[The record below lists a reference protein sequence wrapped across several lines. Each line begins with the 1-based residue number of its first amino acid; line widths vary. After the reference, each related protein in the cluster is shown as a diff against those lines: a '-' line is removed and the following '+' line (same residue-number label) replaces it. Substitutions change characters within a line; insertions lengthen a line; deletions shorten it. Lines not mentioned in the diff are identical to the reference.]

1 MYEQDFDSNNDDD
14 YAGGADNDN
23 MTKDEISTKSHTR
36 QSSIAPNGN
45 NNAHGPILLSENEL
59 NKLKKEKKDIETQ
72 MKTKEFQS
80 LMPFIQNV
88 IKEKHKEIVTR
99 LNNHKNA
106 VAAGANQPSSQETT
120 PLQVPLK
127 QRHLYNKQQSLIDEQ
142 EEEDYNNKNKKNNDN
157 ENNDDLDESQT
168 RQIVHGNEART
179 TTIIRHQPSD
189 TMILNHLE
197 NVKEHIDNQLHDY
210 GLEISKS
217 DDLSNLNVNINSI
230 KTDTNNATST
240 NNNANNDNNDDVDE
254 NELIDDDELMTG
266 NTKTI
271 DNLGVWTEK
280 DRLKLSQDQ
289 LVSIKKLKK
298 KLHLVMIKL

>member
-1 MYEQDFDSNNDDD
+1 
-14 YAGGADNDN
+14 
-23 MTKDEISTKSHTR
+23 
-36 QSSIAPNGN
+36 
-45 NNAHGPILLSENEL
+45 
-59 NKLKKEKKDIETQ
+59 

-142 EEEDYNNKNKKNNDN
+142 EEEDYNNKNKK
-157 ENNDDLDESQT
+157 NNDDLDESQT

-289 LVSIKKLKK
+289 LVSIKTEEETSFSNDQIMKMRLERPPNDDVLLAQLNHQAKINQAYNALELAQTLDKKVKQTLKSTMQRLTNEK
-298 KLHLVMIKL
+298 KR